1 METETE
7 RPTSLWHHPNFLKLW
22 TSDTI
27 SQFGTQFSAYA
38 IPFTALLITS
48 DPLAFSILTVSA
60 FISFPLFALFI
71 GVYVDRRRRQRIMV
85 VANVG
90 RGISLGLIPLAAV
103 TGTLTRAGMPLLYI
117 VSFMVGLLTVFFDI
131 SYQAILPS
139 LVERSQLVEGNSKL
153 EWSRSGAQVVGPGM
167 AGLVVQ
173 AGFPPFAIAID
184 ANSYIASA
192 SVLSRINRNE
202 IIKPPVTGVW
212 HDLKEGLAIVL
223 KDKRLRSI
231 AGSTATSNFFT
242 NAIFA
247 ILILYLVRQLGYTA
261 AVIGTIFFIGGLGA
275 FAGIAL
281 SSRLARM
288 FGVGPAIIAAMIVGG
303 LGAIPYA
310 LVNPSLSTPIF
321 IANSIPLL
329 GTFRLDLNA
338 LILMAGGFVASIRVV
353 VYNINQVSLRRSIVP
368 RNIPGRMN
376 ATMRWIVWGTT
387 PAGALVGR
395 ILGEVFGL
403 REAIAIAVV
412 GGIFAFLWVF
422 LSPVRSLREIPE
434 PPEE

>member
-173 AGFPPFAIAID
+173 AVFPPLAIAID
-184 ANSYIASA
+184 ATSYIASA

-338 LILMAGGFVASIRVV
+338 LILMAGGFVVSIGVV
-353 VYNINQVSLRRSIVP
+353 VYNINQVSLRQSIVP
-368 RNIPGRMN
+368 RNIQGRMN
-376 ATMRWIVWGTT
+376 ATMRWIVWGTI
-387 PAGALVGR
+387 PVGALAGGV
-395 ILGEVFGL
+395 LGEVFGL

>member
-173 AGFPPFAIAID
+173 AVFPPLAIAID
-184 ANSYIASA
+184 ATSYIASA

-338 LILMAGGFVASIRVV
+338 LILMAGGFVVSIGVV
-353 VYNINQVSLRRSIVP
+353 VYNINQVSLRQSIVP
-368 RNIPGRMN
+368 RNIQGRMN
-376 ATMRWIVWGTT
+376 ATMRWIVWGTI
-387 PAGALVGR
+387 PVGALAGGV
-395 ILGEVFGL
+395 LGEVFGL

-422 LSPVRSLREIPE
+422 LSPVRSLRKIPE

>member
-27 SQFGTQFSAYA
+27 SQFGTQFSGYA
-38 IPFTALLITS
+38 IPFTALLIIS

-71 GVYVDRRRRQRIMV
+71 GVYVDRHRRQRIMV

-90 RGISLGLIPLAAV
+90 RGILLGLIPLAAV

-173 AGFPPFAIAID
+173 AVFPPFAIAID
-184 ANSYIASA
+184 ATSYIASA

-202 IIKPPVTGVW
+202 VIKPPVAGVW

-261 AVIGTIFFIGGLGA
+261 AVIGAIFFIGGLGA

-338 LILMAGGFVASIRVV
+338 LILMAGGFVVSIGVV
-353 VYNINQVSLRRSIVP
+353 VYNINQVSLRQSIVP
-368 RNIPGRMN
+368 RKIQGRMN
-376 ATMRWIVWGTT
+376 ATMRWIVWGTI
-387 PAGALVGR
+387 PVGALAGGV
-395 ILGEVFGL
+395 LGEVFGL

>member
-173 AGFPPFAIAID
+173 AVFPPLAIAID
-184 ANSYIASA
+184 ATSYIASA

-202 IIKPPVTGVW
+202 VIKPPVTGVW

-338 LILMAGGFVASIRVV
+338 LILMAGGFVVSIGVV
-353 VYNINQVSLRRSIVP
+353 VYNINQVSLRQSIVP
-368 RNIPGRMN
+368 RNIQGRMN
-376 ATMRWIVWGTT
+376 ATMRWIVWGTI
-387 PAGALVGR
+387 PVGALAGGV
-395 ILGEVFGL
+395 LGEVFGL

>member
-27 SQFGTQFSAYA
+27 SQFGTQFSGYA

-48 DPLAFSILTVSA
+48 DPLTFSILTVSA

-71 GVYVDRRRRQRIMV
+71 GVYVDRHRRQRIMV

-153 EWSRSGAQVVGPGM
+153 EWSRSGAQVIGPGM

-173 AGFPPFAIAID
+173 AVFPPLAIAID
-184 ANSYIASA
+184 ATSYIASA
-192 SVLSRINRNE
+192 SVLSRISRNE
-202 IIKPPVTGVW
+202 VIKPPVAGVW
-212 HDLKEGLAIVL
+212 HDLKEGLAIVF

-338 LILMAGGFVASIRVV
+338 LILMAGGFVVSIGVV
-353 VYNINQVSLRRSIVP
+353 VYNINQVSLRQSIVP
-368 RNIPGRMN
+368 RSIQGRMN
-376 ATMRWIVWGTT
+376 ATMRWIVWGTI
-387 PAGALVGR
+387 PVGALAGGV
-395 ILGEVFGL
+395 LGEVFGL

>member
-173 AGFPPFAIAID
+173 AVFPPLAIAID
-184 ANSYIASA
+184 ATSYIASA

-212 HDLKEGLAIVL
+212 HDLEEGLAIVL

-338 LILMAGGFVASIRVV
+338 LILMAGGFVVSIGVV
-353 VYNINQVSLRRSIVP
+353 VYNINQVSLRQSIVP
-368 RNIPGRMN
+368 RKIQGRMN
-376 ATMRWIVWGTT
+376 ATMRWIVWGTI
-387 PAGALVGR
+387 PVGALAGGV
-395 ILGEVFGL
+395 LGEVFGL

-434 PPEE
+434 PPKE